1 MKNRSKSLN
10 EAKKSKDDEYHTDY
24 KDATAEM
31 ELFMEELKG
40 EEMHCPGASVPL
52 I

>member
-1 MKNRSKSLN
+1 MKNKSKSLN
-10 EAKKSKDDEYHTDY
+10 EAKKRKDDEYYTDY
-24 KDATAEM
+24 KDIAAEM

-40 EEMHCPGASVPL
+40 EEVHCPGASVPL

>member
-1 MKNRSKSLN
+1 MSIHTLN

-24 KDATAEM
+24 KDATAQM

-40 EEMHCPGASVPL
+40 EEMHCPGASVQL

>member
-1 MKNRSKSLN
+1 MNNKSKSFN
-10 EAKKSKDDEYHTDY
+10 EAKKSKDDEYYTDY
-24 KDATAEM
+24 KDVTAEM

-40 EEMHCPGASVPL
+40 EEVHCPGASVPL

>member
-1 MKNRSKSLN
+1 MSKHTLN
-10 EAKKSKDDEYHTDY
+10 EAKKSNDDEYHTDY

-31 ELFMEELKG
+31 EFFMEELKG

>member
-1 MKNRSKSLN
+1 MNNKVKSLK
-10 EAKKSKDDEYHTDY
+10 EAKKHKDDECYTDY
-24 KDATAEM
+24 KDATARM

-40 EEMHCPGASVPL
+40 EEVHCPGASVPL